1 MSNDQFYNQE
11 SFRKNGFV
19 IVRNALSSEEV
30 TETRQHLD
38 EWFKKKHNN
47 TQRFMLLP
55 SVLEQDFI
63 YKLYFKPKIVSAL
76 RGVLGPELYYIN
88 DFHIQCNAFGVEWP
102 ENARFPKRGSGW
114 HRDADSESKQCYW
127 REKGYKFVKCGIFLQ
142 DADNGFGGGI
152 YLKPA
157 SHKYFEKNTPLHAI
171 FRLRF
176 RFLCFLFRLGIKNE
190 FLAPMKAGDLC
201 FFDSRLF
208 HASSIP
214 DRSNLSSIQSRTSYL
229 WQMPNEHTKYVVYWD
244 ACNEQMVN
252 DFMQNSLN
260 RALLEYDNKSASVGN
275 EPFFSSYVTYGYPDD
290 YPDSFVKIATD
301 MGVKIASLSREQ
313 IAQLGLS
320 KRKK

>member
-102 ENARFPKRGSGW
+102 ENAGFPKRG
-114 HRDADSESKQCYW
+114 R
-127 REKGYKFVKCGIFLQ
+127 
-142 DADNGFGGGI
+142 
-152 YLKPA
+152 
-157 SHKYFEKNTPLHAI
+157 
-171 FRLRF
+171 
-176 RFLCFLFRLGIKNE
+176 
-190 FLAPMKAGDLC
+190 
-201 FFDSRLF
+201 
-208 HASSIP
+208 
-214 DRSNLSSIQSRTSYL
+214 
-229 WQMPNEHTKYVVYWD
+229 
-244 ACNEQMVN
+244 
-252 DFMQNSLN
+252 
-260 RALLEYDNKSASVGN
+260 
-275 EPFFSSYVTYGYPDD
+275 
-290 YPDSFVKIATD
+290 
-301 MGVKIASLSREQ
+301 
-313 IAQLGLS
+313 
-320 KRKK
+320 